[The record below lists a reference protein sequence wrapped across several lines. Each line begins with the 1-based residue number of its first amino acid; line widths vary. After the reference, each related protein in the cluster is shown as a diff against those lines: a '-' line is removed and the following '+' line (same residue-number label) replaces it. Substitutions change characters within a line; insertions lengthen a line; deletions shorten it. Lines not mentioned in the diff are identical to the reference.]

1 MKYELYG
8 DGDLYN
14 LYIHRVR
21 VSGGDVSVFH
31 IITRSSA
38 PNGGGVL
45 IYILVV
51 LQATIYFISLANPES
66 HIFVSNELFI
76 MLTTMKKKLIYN

>member
-38 PNGGGVL
+38 PNGGGGTNL
-45 IYILVV
+45 YFSSASGNYLFHIIGKPRIPYFCKQWAIYH
-51 LQATIYFISLANPES
+51 AY
-66 HIFVSNELFI
+66 HNE
-76 MLTTMKKKLIYN
+76 KKTDL